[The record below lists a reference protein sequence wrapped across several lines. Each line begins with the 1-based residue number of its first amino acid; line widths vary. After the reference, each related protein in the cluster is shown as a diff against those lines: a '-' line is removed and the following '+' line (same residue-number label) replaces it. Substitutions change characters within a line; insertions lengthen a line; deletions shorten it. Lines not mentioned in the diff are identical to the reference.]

1 MNISELSVK
10 RPVSILMVMLIIVII
25 GIVAFSRLT
34 IDLMPKIDY
43 PVITVIT
50 NYEGVAP
57 AEIEE
62 LVSKPIEESVS
73 TVSGIKKISS
83 TSQEGTSLVVA
94 EFNWGTNLDTAI
106 ADIRERL
113 SIIQDFLPKD
123 VSSPMVIKMDIS
135 AMPIMALTIASSRD
149 LAQLKDLAKDVIAT
163 RIERIKGVGQV
174 MIMGGLIREVLIEV
188 DINRLKAYNISI
200 LEIAQKL
207 NIENTNKSCGKIIR
221 GPSEYTLRSIG
232 EFQKIEEMEKIIVAI
247 REGNPVYLK
256 DVAEV
261 KDTFKEIRGFG
272 KLKGQQTIG
281 MIIRKEADANT
292 VAVTDE
298 ILRQMP
304 VIQRYLPVDVKIR
317 KVFEIA
323 KYIRQT
329 IHSTK
334 WSGIEG
340 GVLVVVV
347 LFLFLRNFRPTI
359 IVAIAIPFSI
369 ITAFIFMYFK
379 GFTINIMTLT
389 GIIIAMGRLVD
400 DAIVVI
406 ENIFR
411 HLSLGKGRSEAA
423 IIGASEVS
431 MPIIASTLTTVAV
444 FFPLVFVTGIAGELF
459 KAFGWVIA
467 YALFAS
473 LLVAITLTPMMASR
487 MLRVQTN
494 GGKEAI
500 WYHYIRERYGLILV
514 WCLAHKRRVITFAC
528 ILFVLSLILI
538 AVTPQE
544 FMPKSDAGSFMA
556 QLKMPVGTSLK
567 QTSGAVSIIE
577 KKILEIQGIEEVFT
591 FTGEQESGGSARAG
605 SMGMGEVSGVRTG
618 MIMIT
623 LKDKHQRKV
632 TTADVVSKIRR
643 IVSSIPGATIEIS
656 DISSVTMGSKSPVEI
671 KISGADLAV
680 LKRISEDITQ
690 IISRI
695 EGVVDVSTT
704 MQEGNPEFQIIYN
717 REKLSRS
724 NLSVGQVDTVI
735 KMAVAGD
742 VWTRLRQKGEEID
755 IRVRVKESQRKE
767 IEDIRNIPLLTPY
780 GSQILLRDVAS
791 IVPTKGTGNIK
802 RFNKKRQ
809 ISITAN
815 LAGRKLGDVMQEV
828 KSALTKVDLPPGYL
842 IDFGGE
848 YEDMTK
854 TFQDLGLMLIFAIIL
869 VYMIM
874 ASQFE
879 SLIHPLTIM
888 TCLPFAVTGVFL
900 ALFIT
905 GQSLNI
911 SSFIGIIMLVGI
923 VVTNAIILVDFIN
936 QQRKSGLEIKEAVVS
951 AAKIRLRPILMT
963 AICTLFALLPL
974 AMALREGEEQMQ
986 GLAIGVM
993 GGLTTSTILTLI
1005 IVPVVYIIFDNWGG
1019 KIKSGLHR
1027 VVQRERGKAAIGL

>member
-1 MNISELSVK
+1 MHISELSVK
-10 RPVSILMVMLIIVII
+10 RPVSILMVMLIIVVI
-25 GIVAFSRLT
+25 GIVAFSKLT
-34 IDLMPKIDY
+34 IDLMPEIDY

-57 AEIEE
+57 EEIEE
-62 LVSKPIEESVS
+62 LVSKPIEETVS
-73 TVSGIKKISS
+73 TVSGVKKISS
-83 TSQEGTSLVVA
+83 TSQEGASLVMA

-113 SIIQDFLPKD
+113 SVIQDFLPED
-123 VSSPMVIKMDIS
+123 VQSPMVIKMDIG
-135 AMPIMALTIASSRD
+135 AMPIMALTIASNRD
-149 LAQLKDLAKDVIAT
+149 LAQLKDLAKDVIAP

-174 MIMGGLIREVLIEV
+174 MIMGGMIREVLIEV

-200 LEIAQKL
+200 LEITQKL
-207 NIENTNKSCGKIIR
+207 NIENTNKTCGKIIR

-232 EFQKIEEMEKIIVAI
+232 EFQEIKEIEKIIIATKD
-247 REGNPVYLK
+247 GNPVYLK

-261 KDTFKEIRGFG
+261 KDTFKETRGFG
-272 KLKGQQTIG
+272 KSRGQQTIG
-281 MIIRKEADANT
+281 MIVRKEADANT

-304 VIQRYLPVDVKIR
+304 VIQRYLPADVEIH

-340 GVLVVVV
+340 GVLVVLV

-359 IVAIAIPFSI
+359 IVALAIPFSI
-369 ITAFIFMYFK
+369 ITVFIFMYFR

-411 HLSLGKGRSEAA
+411 HLSMGKGRSEAA
-423 IIGASEVS
+423 ILGATEVS

-444 FFPLVFVTGIAGELF
+444 FFPLVFVTGISGELF

-473 LLVAITLTPMMASR
+473 LFVAITLTPMMASR
-487 MLRVQTN
+487 ILRVQTN
-494 GGKEAI
+494 YEKEAG
-500 WYHYIRERYGLILV
+500 WYHYIRERYGLVLD
-514 WCLAHKRRVITFAC
+514 WCLDHKRKVITLACVLFA
-528 ILFVLSLILI
+528 LSLILI
-538 AVTPQE
+538 AFTPQE

-556 QLKMPVGTSLK
+556 QLKMPAGTSLE
-567 QTSGAVSIIE
+567 QTSKAISAIE
-577 KKILEIQGIEEVFT
+577 EKMLTIEEITEVFT

-618 MIMIT
+618 MIMVT
-623 LKDKHQRKV
+623 LKDKKQRKM
-632 TTADVVSKIRR
+632 TTADVVSQVRKIA
-643 IVSSIPGATIEIS
+643 SSIPGATLEIS
-656 DISSVTMGSKSPVEI
+656 DISSMTMGNKSPVEI
-671 KISGADLAV
+671 KISGADLST
-680 LKRISEDITQ
+680 LKRISEDIKQ
-690 IISRI
+690 VISRI
-695 EGVVDVSTT
+695 QGVVDVSTT

-717 REKLSRS
+717 REKLSQS
-724 NLSVGQVDTVI
+724 GLSVGQINTVV

-755 IRVRVKESQRKE
+755 IRVRVKESQRRE
-767 IEDIRNIPLLTPY
+767 LEDIRNIPILTPY
-780 GSQILLRDVAS
+780 GSQICLRDIAS
-791 IVPTKGTGNIK
+791 IVPVKGTGNIK
-802 RFNKKRQ
+802 RFNKKRLV
-809 ISITAN
+809 IITAN
-815 LAGRKLGDVMQEV
+815 LAGRKLGDVMKEV
-828 KSALTKVDLPPGYL
+828 KNGLSRVTLPPGYL

-848 YEDMTK
+848 YEDMRS
-854 TFQDLGLMLIFAIIL
+854 TFRDLAIMLIFAILL

-888 TCLPFAVTGVFL
+888 TCLPFAITGVLL
-900 ALFIT
+900 ALCIT
-905 GQSLNI
+905 HQSLNI
-911 SSFIGIIMLVGI
+911 SSFIGLIMLVGI
-923 VVTNAIILVDFIN
+923 VVTNAIVLVDFIN
-936 QQRKSGLEIKEAVVS
+936 QQKKKGLEVKEAVLS

-963 AICTLFALLPL
+963 AICTFFALMP
-974 AMALREGEEQMQ
+974 MALGLREGEEEMQ

-1005 IVPVVYIIFDNWGG
+1005 IVPIVYVIFDKGIRKTDKG
-1019 KIKSGLHR
+1019 K
-1027 VVQRERGKAAIGL
+1027 